1 MTPWSIGES
10 AVTSNLSILIVG
22 AGPTGLV
29 LALSLARRGVKF
41 RIIDEK
47 DAPGR
52 ESRAL
57 AVHARTLEFYRQF
70 GFGDAVVAAGTE
82 IRSVN
87 LVEGGERV
95 GGFSIADLGAGLSP
109 YPFVIDFPQD
119 EHERFLVERLRDL
132 GVEVERGVRLDRYL
146 QKEGA
151 VEAVLVHGGTE
162 EKVRCDWLC
171 GCDGARSR
179 VREGLG
185 VGFAGGTYQHLYY
198 VADVKLSAG
207 QNDQLYLALG
217 ADAFALRMPARK
229 GAMCRL
235 IGFAPDRPE
244 GSPPVTFADVQPIA
258 ERLLQAKVQELNW
271 FSTYKVH
278 HRVASHFHVGRCF
291 LAGDAGHLHSPTG
304 GQGMNTGI
312 GDAINLGWKLADVV
326 RGRAAPALLDSYEP
340 ERIAFA
346 RRLVGT
352 TDRAFKAI
360 VGDGWAG
367 SFVRSVLMPHV
378 VPTVT
383 SFAAGRRLFFRT
395 LSQIMIAYP
404 DSALSEGRAG
414 AINGGDRLPWVH
426 DTDNFAPLAS
436 LDWQL
441 HVYGKAPVDLAQLAA
456 GLSLPLFSF
465 GWSDAVSNA
474 GLSRDAA
481 YLIRPDGHVGLAMR
495 VPDPAVLR
503 RYVDK
508 QRLRFGA

>member
-1 MTPWSIGES
+1 M
-10 AVTSNLSILIVG
+10 ASNLPVLIVG

-29 LALSLARRGVKF
+29 LALGLARRGVRF
-41 RIIDEK
+41 RIIDEH

-87 LVEGGERV
+87 LFENGERV
-95 GGFSIADLGAGLSP
+95 GGFSVADMGVGLSP
-109 YPFVIDFPQD
+109 YPFVLDFPQD
-119 EHERFLVERLRDL
+119 EHERFLTDRLREL
-132 GVEVERGVRLDRYL
+132 GVEVERGVRLDRHVE
-146 QKEGA
+146 KDGS
-151 VEAVLVHGGTE
+151 VEAVLVHGGAE
-162 EKVRCDWLC
+162 EQVRCDWLC

-185 VGFAGGTYQHLYY
+185 VGFAGGTYQHFYY
-198 VADVKLSAG
+198 VADVRLGAG
-207 QNDQLYLALG
+207 NNDQLYLALG
-217 ADAFALRMPARK
+217 NDEFALRMPSRK

-244 GSPPVTFADVQPIA
+244 GAPSVTFADVQPVA
-258 ERLLQAKVQELNW
+258 ERLLQARVEELNW

-278 HRVASHFHVGRCF
+278 HRVASHFRVGRCF

-326 RGRAAPALLDSYEP
+326 RGRADLTLLDSYEP

-346 RRLVGT
+346 RRLVAT

-360 VGDGWAG
+360 VAEGWVG

-378 VPTVT
+378 VPAVT
-383 SFAAGRRLFFRT
+383 SFGGGRRLFFRT

-414 AINGGDRLPWVH
+414 AVNAGDRLPWVPE
-426 DTDNFAPLAS
+426 TDNFAPLSS

-441 HVYGKAPVDLAQLAA
+441 HIYGEAPVKLAHVAAERSLSLHSFAWSDAAAAA
-456 GLSLPLFSF
+456 GL
-465 GWSDAVSNA
+465 A
-474 GLSRDAA
+474 RDAA
-481 YLIRPDGHVGLAMR
+481 YLVRPDGHVGLAMR
-495 VPDPAVLR
+495 VPDAAVLR
-503 RYVDK
+503 RYID
-508 QRLRFGA
+508 RHGLRFAA

>member
-1 MTPWSIGES
+1 M
-10 AVTSNLSILIVG
+10 ASNLPILIIG

-41 RIIDEK
+41 RIIDEH

-57 AVHARTLEFYRQF
+57 AVQARTLEFYRQF

-87 LVEGGERV
+87 LLEDGERV
-95 GGFSIADLGAGLSP
+95 GGFSVADMGAGLSP
-109 YPFVIDFPQD
+109 YPFVLDFPQD
-119 EHERFLVERLRDL
+119 EHERFLVDRLRDL
-132 GVEVERGVRLDRYL
+132 GVEIERGVRLDRHV
-146 QKEGA
+146 QKDDA
-151 VEAVLVHGGTE
+151 VEAVLVHGEAE
-162 EKVRCDWLC
+162 EQVRCEWLC

-185 VGFAGGTYQHLYY
+185 VGFAGGTYQLLYY
-198 VADVKLSAG
+198 VADVKLG
-207 QNDQLYLALG
+207 GGENDQLYLALG
-217 ADAFALRMPARK
+217 ADDFALRMPARK

-244 GSPPVTFADVQPIA
+244 GATPVTFADVQPVA
-258 ERLLQAKVQELNW
+258 ERLLQATVEELNW

-278 HRVASHFHVGRCF
+278 HRVASHFRVGRCF

-346 RRLVGT
+346 RRLVAT
-352 TDRAFKAI
+352 TDRAFKA
-360 VGDGWAG
+360 VVADGWAG
-367 SFVRSVLMPHV
+367 SFVRSVLMPRV
-378 VPTVT
+378 VPAIT

-395 LSQIMIAYP
+395 ISQIMIAYP

-414 AINGGDRLPWVH
+414 TVDAGDRLPWVS

-441 HVYGKAPVDLAQLAA
+441 HVYGEAPVDLADVAA
-456 GLSLPLFSF
+456 GLSLPLHRFA
-465 GWSDAVSNA
+465 WNDASADV
-474 GLSRDAA
+474 GLARNAA
-481 YLIRPDGHVGLAMR
+481 YLVRPDGHVGLAMR
-495 VPDPAVLR
+495 VPDAVVLR
-503 RYVDK
+503 RYID
-508 QRLRFGA
+508 RHGLRFEA